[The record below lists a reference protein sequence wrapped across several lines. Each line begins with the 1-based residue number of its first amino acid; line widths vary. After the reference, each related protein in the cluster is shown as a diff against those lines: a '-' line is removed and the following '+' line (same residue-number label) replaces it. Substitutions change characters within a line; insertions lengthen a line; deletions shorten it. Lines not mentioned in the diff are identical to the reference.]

1 MKFKLLAISL
11 LFFLSC
17 SERERFVSHDLSEE
31 HVRDTLRVAMLYSP
45 ASYFQYKNRSGG
57 YDYELCKNLADYLK
71 KPLKIVPVESDP
83 ELYELLDGNQVD
95 MVAYSCAETR
105 DLQQKYLQ
113 VFTSSDDAMV
123 LVQRQGRQA
132 VTDVTGL
139 DGKRIYIRRGSPF
152 QERMKALNE
161 EIGGKVQIVL
171 APDTVLSSELI
182 ELVADGKIDYTLA
195 YGQLA
200 SLYRRYNRQLDVRLQ
215 VSFPQRRG
223 WVMRRNTPLLY
234 AAVAEWWENLD
245 RRLVS
250 SLEARYL
257 KQNVYVSSRA
267 ERLLAHGAI
276 SPYDDYFRRY
286 APIIGW
292 DWRLLAALAYNESR
306 FNPQTVSYAG
316 AEGLMQLMPTTAA
329 AYGLDSITV
338 FDPEA
343 NIAAGVQYIKHL
355 QNIYRKVDDEMEQQK
370 FILASYNAGPAH
382 ILDAMALAEKY
393 GKDPHVW
400 YDNVEY
406 YLMKKSD
413 PVYYEDPVVKFGF
426 YRGGQARKYVE
437 NVLNTY
443 QRYLTR

>member
-1 MKFKLLAISL
+1 MRARWLPIFLLL
-11 LFFLSC
+11 LLSC
-17 SERERFVSHDLSEE
+17 SKREQQVSHDLSEE

-45 ASYFQYKNRSGG
+45 TSYFVHKNRTGG
-57 YDYELCKNLADYLK
+57 YDYELCRNLAEYLQ
-71 KPLKIVPVESDP
+71 KPLKVIPVESDP
-83 ELYELLDGNQVD
+83 ELYELLDDNQVD
-95 MVAYSCAETR
+95 MIAYSCAETR
-105 DLQQKYLQ
+105 ELRQQYLQ
-113 VFTSSDDAMV
+113 VFTSSEDGMV

-139 DGKRIYIRRGSPF
+139 VGKRINIRRGSPF
-152 QERMKALNE
+152 QERLASLDE

-171 APDTVLSSELI
+171 ASDTLLSSELI
-182 ELVADGKIDYTLA
+182 EMVADGQIDYTVA
-195 YGQLA
+195 YSQTA
-200 SLYRRYNRQLDVRLQ
+200 SLYRNYNRQLDVRVQ

-234 AAVAEWWENLD
+234 AAVSEWWEKVD
-245 RRLVS
+245 RRMVG
-250 SLEARYL
+250 SLEKRYL
-257 KQNVYVSSRA
+257 RQNAYVSSRA
-267 ERLLAHGAI
+267 ERSLPHDDI
-276 SPYDDYFRRY
+276 SAYDDYFRKY
-286 APIIGW
+286 APVIGW

-329 AYGLDSITV
+329 AYGLDSVTV
-338 FDPEA
+338 FEPEA
-343 NIAAGVQYIKHL
+343 NIAAGVQYIRHL
-355 QNIYRKVDDEMEQQK
+355 QNIYRSVEDEMEQQK

-413 PVYYEDPVVKFGF
+413 PAYYEDPVVKFGF

-443 QRYLTR
+443 QKYLTR